1 MRQKRGR
8 FPFGESA
15 FFLENP
21 LNCEVLS
28 MKNVTDVEKIEE
40 EVQVQ
45 VDGEKLEQHEP
56 AETDTDIIN
65 DNQDPQ
71 DETITTEQ
79 ETDPDQSG
87 LAPSPVQIEEPLSEA
102 MSYMGLDS
110 TAVIDIAF
118 VDEKPDRNRNA
129 VAKWFDKI
137 ENPTK
142 GKELT
147 KSKINKTGIKLVERL
162 VANSNMQ
169 LNLAAKNNAERALFI
184 GNICLK
190 LKEINRGS
198 KVPWGV
204 WAEEN
209 LPFLDKRNR
218 QKYMLLA
225 KRADCHPFTYLG
237 IDRMEVL
244 CSMTKISNEE
254 DPIGALLGKYD
265 IGFDSTSEIN
275 MNEFKKAIDAAISN
289 ERLIKNGVQVNFN
302 LINSIVNIG
311 VDVDKSM
318 IKRLKD
324 VQECGGN
331 PETLLENLALNR
343 GMDDPEPSGEKRLKD
358 FNTLS
363 TRLGKTIDYIIQDV
377 DQIENVDWE
386 TYELLIQKLRE
397 LQEAAGVEEAEA
409 A

>member
-1 MRQKRGR
+1 MAGPVSFLGSR
-8 FPFGESA
+8 PI
-15 FFLENP
+15 FLETLEIERYLIMSN
-21 LNCEVLS
+21 N
-28 MKNVTDVEKIEE
+28 TDVEKIEE
-40 EVQVQ
+40 EQAQAVV
-45 VDGEKLEQHEP
+45 EETAP
-56 AETDTDIIN
+56 AEAPETEASTISG

-79 ETDPDQSG
+79 ENDPDQSG
-87 LAPSPVQIEEPLSEA
+87 LALDLEQPMAEA
-102 MSYMGLDS
+102 LSYMGMDS

-118 VDEKPDRNRNA
+118 VDEKPGRNQNA
-129 VAKWFDKI
+129 VTKWLEKI
-137 ENPTK
+137 EKPTK
-142 GKELT
+142 GKEL
-147 KSKINKTGIKLVERL
+147 SKKGINKLGIKLLERL
-162 VANSNMQ
+162 VADSNRQ
-169 LNLAAKNNAERALFI
+169 INLAAKNNAEMAIYI
-184 GNICLK
+184 GIILLK
-190 LKEINRGS
+190 LKEINRNS
-198 KVPWGV
+198 KVPWGP

-225 KRADCHPFTYLG
+225 RRTDCHDYVYLG

-244 CSMTKISNEE
+244 CSMTKKSDEE
-254 DPIGALLGKYD
+254 NPIGALLEKYD
-265 IGFDSTSEIN
+265 IGFDENSEIK
-275 MNEFKKAIDAAISN
+275 MDEFKKAIDAAISN

-302 LINSIVNIG
+302 LINNIVNIG

-343 GMDDPEPSGEKRLKD
+343 GMDDPDPSGEKRLQD

>member
-1 MRQKRGR
+1 MDETK
-8 FPFGESA
+8 
-15 FFLENP
+15 
-21 LNCEVLS
+21 
-28 MKNVTDVEKIEE
+28 EKIKEE
-40 EVQVQ
+40 EVGAVGENAEIDKPAETNPDIITDDNQEAQGVISA
-45 VDGEKLEQHEP
+45 DGQEKEP
-56 AETDTDIIN
+56 AEVGI
-65 DNQDPQ
+65 
-71 DETITTEQ
+71 
-79 ETDPDQSG
+79 
-87 LAPSPVQIEEPLSEA
+87 APSPVQIEEPLSEA

-184 GNICLK
+184 GTICLK

-198 KVPWGV
+198 KTPWGV

-244 CSMTKISNEE
+244 CSMTKTSNEE
-254 DPIGALLGKYD
+254 DPIGALLEKYD
-265 IGFDSTSEIN
+265 IGFDENSE
-275 MNEFKKAIDAAISN
+275 MKMDEFKKAIDAAISN

-302 LINSIVNIG
+302 LINNIVNIG
-311 VDVDKSM
+311 INVDKSM

-343 GMDDPEPSGEKRLKD
+343 GMDDPDPSGEKRLKD
-358 FNTLS
+358 FNTL
-363 TRLGKTIDYIIQDV
+363 TARLVKTIDYIIRDEDEV
-377 DQIENVDWE
+377 ANVDIDTFAILFE
-386 TYELLIQKLRE
+386 KLIE
-397 LQEAAGVEEAEA
+397 LQKVANFSIEEVEEAEA